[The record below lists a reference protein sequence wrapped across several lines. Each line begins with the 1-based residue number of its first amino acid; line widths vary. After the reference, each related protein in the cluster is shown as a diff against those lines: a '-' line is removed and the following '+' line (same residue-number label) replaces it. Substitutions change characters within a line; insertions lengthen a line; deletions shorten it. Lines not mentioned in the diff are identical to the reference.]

1 MLKFDWSAEKLIKL
15 AIWVVFITIALSA
28 IFDFDDWADSAT
40 WMVRSILI
48 AVILHIAVSWIYRKR
63 DVG

>member
-15 AIWVVFITIALSA
+15 SIWIVFVALALSA
-28 IFDFDDWADSAT
+28 IFDFNEWADRLK

>member
-15 AIWVVFITIALSA
+15 TIWVVFITMALSA
-28 IFDFDDWADSAT
+28 IFDFDNWSDSAT
-40 WMVRSILI
+40 WMVSILI